1 MVPVGLTDAG
11 GALSGVLEY
20 NTDLFEA
27 VVESVASA
35 VEELEAGETTD
46 PDFVMPKKRGRPPK
60 KRVPVVIDEEDL
72 EIEQDLEDEVTST
85 IKDWEGIFK
94 EIANSEDHELLR
106 RSGWTAAEMAR
117 VAADTRDVVPVSL
130 DPEVG
135 EDEFNDDPRNPSR
148 SANTTKWVTVMF
160 LKASRQL
167 VQRTLLTRCLRSAPK
182 LSVITSTT
190 IGSRSYSPVAK
201 LQRVHLVVDRV
212 PVRLPTHQVLYSRL
226 QTLMRRVMK
235 KKKRRRRRR
244 CKRLKRKKIWSTT
257 TWKTTMKGLVMKA
270 TTTRSE
276 RQCIVGS
283 FGSSISE
290 DWRFRLSFI
299 GEKVYWISW

>member
-1 MVPVGLTDAG
+1 M
-11 GALSGVLEY
+11 
-20 NTDLFEA
+20 
-27 VVESVASA
+27 ESVASA

-135 EDEFNDDPRNPSR
+135 EDEFNDDPDVATCILAPEEVRRKEAIWITENEDWLRAQQTKMLEAELEAAEDKPKKPKQKR
-148 SANTTKWVTVMF
+148 KHHQMGDGNVLEGQPATSAADAAHKM
-160 LKASRQL
+160 L
-167 VQRTLLTRCLRSAPK
+167 
-182 LSVITSTT
+182 
-190 IGSRSYSPVAK
+190 
-201 LQRVHLVVDRV
+201 
-212 PVRLPTHQVLYSRL
+212 
-226 QTLMRRVMK
+226 
-235 KKKRRRRRR
+235 KKRA
-244 CKRLKRKKIWSTT
+244 KAFSNHINYDRLKELFPGGQTSASPS
-257 TWKTTMKGLVMKA
+257 GSGQGASPSSNAPGAVQQA
-270 TTTRSE
+270 TNVDAE
-276 RQCIVGS
+276 GDEEEEEEEEEEMQEAEEEEDLEHNYLEDDDEG
-283 FGSSISE
+283 FGNESY
-290 DWRFRLSFI
+290 D
-299 GEKVYWISW
+299 Y